1 MKISRQKMNRI
12 RRKVA
17 GMKGRTFTV
26 SMGGNQYR
34 AMIKGVKGDKVHI
47 KARRASGK
55 GVQQFGGGFFSFLLP
70 LLFFLPLFGDDF
82 DFFD

>member
-1 MKISRQKMNRI
+1 MNISRQKMQRI

-17 GMKGRTFTV
+17 GMRGRTFTV
-26 SMGGNQYR
+26 SMNGKQYR
-34 AMIKGVKGDKVHI
+34 AMIKGVKGDKVYVR
-47 KARRASGK
+47 ARRISGK

-70 LLFFLPLFGDDF
+70 LLFFLPLFGGDF